1 MSFVRQFIHYNSSDQ
16 MASLKL
22 DYNKRKLFFF
32 PCQNEEQADD
42 RDRTC
47 KARLKDERSR
57 VLEMQ
62 NSPHS
67 LVIS

>member
-1 MSFVRQFIHYNSSDQ
+1 MMSFVRQFIHYNSSTQ

-22 DYNKRKLFFF
+22 DYNKRKLFFS
-32 PCQNEEQADD
+32 CQNEEQADD
-42 RDRTC
+42 CDRTC
-47 KARLKDERSR
+47 KARLKDERGR